1 MVAAARELR
10 LAFFDLDSEDMSAT
24 SMISSDC
31 RLEKTVLPGQ
41 HQLELNEVY
50 LLAEVCRPLRSG
62 ALQGT
67 SGSAVPL
74 AVLPG

>member
-31 RLEKTVLPGQ
+31 RLEKTVLPGH

-50 LLAEVCRPLRSG
+50 LLAEVCRQLRSG
-62 ALQGT
+62 ALQGA

>member
-10 LAFFDLDSEDMSAT
+10 LAFFDLDSKAMSTT

-31 RLEKTVLPGQ
+31 RLEKIVLPGH

-50 LLAEVCRPLRSG
+50 LLAEVCRRLRSG
-62 ALQGT
+62 ALQGAD
-67 SGSAVPL
+67 GSAVL
-74 AVLPG
+74 LLVLPG